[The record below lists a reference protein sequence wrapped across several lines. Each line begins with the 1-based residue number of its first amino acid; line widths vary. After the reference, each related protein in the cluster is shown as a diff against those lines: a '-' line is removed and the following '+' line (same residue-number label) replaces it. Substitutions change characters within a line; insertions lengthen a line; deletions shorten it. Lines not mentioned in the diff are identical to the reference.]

1 MSSPSSDTLC
11 VCIVA
16 ENASFRFG
24 GEASLPLHYF
34 TRLRATGTQVWLVV
48 HSRVRAE
55 LEALLP
61 ADQDRIR
68 YVPDR
73 WFHKLIYQ
81 LSRPLPR
88 RVSEATFHTLMVL
101 VNQLMQRAII
111 RRLIR
116 DEGVNVI
123 HQPIPVSPKAP
134 SLIYGLGVPVI
145 VGPMNGGMEYPPAFR
160 RGESRLTRF
169 VVALARMSANVIN
182 SVIRGKKD
190 ATLLLVANERTRLA
204 LPHNTRGRV
213 IEIPENGV
221 DLRIWTWRGKSSSL
235 MRPARFLAIGRLVD
249 WKRLDIAIEAVAR
262 IPQAELE
269 IIGEGPRRLAWTELT
284 RNLRITER
292 VRFVGWL
299 SQQECAERLRS
310 ATALL
315 LPSVYECGG
324 AVVLE
329 AMACGVPVVAT
340 SWGGPAD
347 YINATC
353 GFLVD
358 TASRETIVDGFTNAM
373 RKLIADPVL
382 CDQLGAAGRQRVEDH
397 FDWAKKI
404 DQILSLYRE
413 ALNSGV
419 PPTVADTGRV
429 S

>member
-1 MSSPSSDTLC
+1 
-11 VCIVA
+11 
-16 ENASFRFG
+16 
-24 GEASLPLHYF
+24 
-34 TRLRATGTQVWLVV
+34 
-48 HSRVRAE
+48 
-55 LEALLP
+55 
-61 ADQDRIR
+61 
-68 YVPDR
+68 
-73 WFHKLIYQ
+73 
-81 LSRPLPR
+81 
-88 RVSEATFHTLMVL
+88 
-101 VNQLMQRAII
+101 
-111 RRLIR
+111 
-116 DEGVNVI
+116 
-123 HQPIPVSPKAP
+123 
-134 SLIYGLGVPVI
+134 
-145 VGPMNGGMEYPPAFR
+145 
-160 RGESRLTRF
+160 
-169 VVALARMSANVIN
+169 
-182 SVIRGKKD
+182 
-190 ATLLLVANERTRLA
+190 
-204 LPHNTRGRV
+204 
-213 IEIPENGV
+213 
-221 DLRIWTWRGKSSSL
+221 
-235 MRPARFLAIGRLVD
+235 LVD

-315 LPSVYECGG
+315 LPSIYECGG

-358 TASRETIVDGFTNAM
+358 TASRETIVDGFTDAM

-413 ALNSGV
+413 ARNSGV